1 MAVTCKLANPPLFA
15 VLLLIWSGCSMDVH
29 EHRYAEVKN
38 NHPLRVSRVVELFA
52 QLVWATDY
60 CHTRR
65 VCHRDIKL

>member
-15 VLLLIWSGCSMDVH
+15 ALLLTAMDVH

-38 NHPLRVSRVVELFA
+38 NHPLRASRVVELFA